1 MRGPCLTWSG
11 QGEYLRAETSSVRR
25 PHRRPGIL
33 GLGLVVPAVT
43 ACSSSSGDE
52 TEQVEEDS
60 SSEEGETDSGDT
72 EETEPESDIEE

>member
-1 MRGPCLTWSG
+1 MKDIKPWLRGARLG
-11 QGEYLRAETSSVRR
+11 AAA
-25 PHRRPGIL
+25 IL
-33 GLGLVVPAVT
+33 GLGLVLPTVA

-60 SSEEGETDSGDT
+60 GDSEDSGDA